1 MGATNQDGY
10 YRIFV
15 SPGRHEAAGL
25 GTLSTM
31 SAGAQAIAMAGQFND
46 RLLIDCRAGETV
58 FVRLTVPSLNQFSG
72 KNRIWLETVPSETAR
87 KALATRKRLLP
98 QWRAVNFAWTGR
110 PR

>member
-1 MGATNQDGY
+1 
-10 YRIFV
+10 
-15 SPGRHEAAGL
+15 
-25 GTLSTM
+25 
-31 SAGAQAIAMAGQFND
+31 MAGQLND

-58 FVRLTVPSLNQFSG
+58 FVRLTVPSLKQG
-72 KNRIWLETVPSETAR
+72 KNPIRLETVPPDTAI